1 MTCKDVI
8 DILSEYLEEAL
19 DATAVASLE
28 QHLRDC
34 PPCVAYLRTFRKSH
48 QLAGQVSQA
57 PMPPE
62 MKQRLRSFLAA
73 QLRDSVHPLTGEKA
87 GILTGS
93 QCPSP
98 CAPWSS

>member
-34 PPCVAYLRTFRKSH
+34 PPCVAYLRTFRKSR
-48 QLAGQVSQA
+48 QLVGQVGQA

-62 MKQRLRSFLAA
+62 LKQRLRSFLAE
-73 QLRDSVHPLTGEKA
+73 QLR
-87 GILTGS
+87 GS
-93 QCPSP
+93 
-98 CAPWSS
+98 AR